1 MKLTK
6 SKLKEIIREELLK
19 EAPKGDTLW
28 QTVSKDWVVAHVS
41 LGKIAV
47 SITIEVGPL
56 HKQRDK
62 YAYRIRWEIYG
73 VNIRKSPLLFSEKL
87 YDSQDEALK
96 AGHKHYKKLKSKFR
110 IDT

>member
-19 EAPKGDTLW
+19 EAPKGDALW
-28 QTVSKDWVVAHVS
+28 QDVSKKLVVAHVS
-41 LGKIAV
+41 LGKISV

-62 YAYRIRWEIYG
+62 YAYRIKWEVYG
-73 VNIRKSPLLFSEKL
+73 VNYSGRPFLFSEKL